1 MLQTTREHVGA
12 MYGMAAAYMVLKQP
26 PRARNQLKRIAKNTW
41 NIDVKTII
49 ICELPCIICL
59 SVVCW
64 SVLVNLN
71 AAVTLVRAESK
82 AAGCSCQHFSCKTL
96 FQDAEY
102 LERGWLLLALVSHAM
117 PYFRTPSTWS
127 GAGYYSPTSTFSL
140 RSTIRHRSCSKTASN
155 ITRSAFCS
163 GRIMSITRP
172 VFCLVV

>member
-102 LERGWLLLALVSHAM
+102 LERGCYSPLFLMQCPISGRRV
-117 PYFRTPSTWS
+117 P
-127 GAGYYSPTSTFSL
+127 GAGL
-140 RSTIRHRSCSKTASN
+140 A
-155 ITRSAFCS
+155 ITRRHLHSVSEVRFGIGAAQKLHQ
-163 GRIMSITRP
+163 I
-172 VFCLVV
+172 